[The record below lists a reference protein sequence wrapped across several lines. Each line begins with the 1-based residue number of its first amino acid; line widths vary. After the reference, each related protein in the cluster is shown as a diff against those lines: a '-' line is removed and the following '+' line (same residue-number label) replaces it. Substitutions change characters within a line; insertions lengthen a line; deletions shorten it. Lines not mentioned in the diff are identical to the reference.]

1 MMHLPRSDDEPAEL
15 GESISLAMQQQQPIL
30 PMLHDYL
37 IQIIVLFHRVKLLQI
52 ALIFDSLLLVIIIQV
67 LMQTLFI

>member
-15 GESISLAMQQQQPIL
+15 GESISLAMQQQQP
-30 PMLHDYL
+30 MLHDYL
-37 IQIIVLFHRVKLLQI
+37 ILIIVLFHRVKLLQI
-52 ALIFDSLLLVIIIQV
+52 VLIFDSLLSVIIIQV